1 MRLITS
7 PILDIDVVAANSLLA
22 DHEISLLTS
31 TPDIYPAT
39 TLASQPLSSFSSSNS
54 SLTRRAQTEANVMST
69 PTHVI
74 IPPTPVATATNF
86 REHARASSEGQISS
100 PGLELTASPPP
111 TTPTTEDEDD
121 PLSRHW
127 RESPRRSSSLLRR
140 LSRGGHRRSGSLP
153 GDLRRTLSEP
163 PPPSPRREDEDDI
176 VFIPEQLQRGME
188 MLRVTRKKIA
198 KRICWIDPATA
209 CVAWDTKPSSKRI
222 ISRPNLLMGSTCR
235 RYKSAALYNR
245 CTALP

>member
-1 MRLITS
+1 MFP

-22 DHEISLLTS
+22 DREISLLTTS
-31 TPDIYPAT
+31 TPDTYPAT
-39 TLASQPLSSFSSSNS
+39 RPAHPSSSSSSSSNS
-54 SLTRRAQTEANVMST
+54 YLPRQGQTEANVMST

-86 REHARASSEGQISS
+86 SDRTDHEHGFSERQSSS
-100 PGLELTASPPP
+100 PRLETTASPPP
-111 TTPTTEDEDD
+111 ITPTTEDEDD

-153 GDLRRTLSEP
+153 GDLRRTLSDP
-163 PPPSPRREDEDDI
+163 PPSSPRREDEEDI

-188 MLRVTRKKIA
+188 MLRVTRKKIT

-209 CVAWDTKPSSKRI
+209 CVAWDTKPSSKRTRSCLI
-222 ISRPNLLMGSTCR
+222 LLTASACR
-235 RYKSAALYNR
+235 
-245 CTALP
+245 

>member
-1 MRLITS
+1 
-7 PILDIDVVAANSLLA
+7 
-22 DHEISLLTS
+22 
-31 TPDIYPAT
+31 
-39 TLASQPLSSFSSSNS
+39 
-54 SLTRRAQTEANVMST
+54 MST

-86 REHARASSEGQISS
+86 PDRGEHTRASSEGQISS
-100 PGLELTASPPP
+100 YGLEPSASPPP
-111 TTPTTEDEDD
+111 MTPTTEDEDD

-153 GDLRRTLSEP
+153 GDLRRTLSDP
-163 PPPSPRREDEDDI
+163 PPPSPRKEDEDDI

-222 ISRPNLLMGSTCR
+222 LSHTNLLIGSTCR
-235 RYKSAALYNR
+235 RYKSAALYNGR
-245 CTALP
+245 TTLP

>member
-1 MRLITS
+1 M
-7 PILDIDVVAANSLLA
+7 AANSLLA
-22 DHEISLLTS
+22 DREISLLTS
-31 TPDIYPAT
+31 TPDSYPT
-39 TLASQPLSSFSSSNS
+39 RTPASQPLSSSSSSNS
-54 SLTRRAQTEANVMST
+54 SLPRQGQREANVMST

-86 REHARASSEGQISS
+86 PDRSEHTRSASEGQISL

-121 PLSRHW
+121 PLLRHW

-153 GDLRRTLSEP
+153 GDLRRTLSDP
-163 PPPSPRREDEDDI
+163 PPPLPRKEDEDDI

-222 ISRPNLLMGSTCR
+222 LSPTNLLIGSPCR
-235 RYKSAALYNR
+235 RYKSAALYN
-245 CTALP
+245 